1 MYYHRRYIFIFQ
13 SLNLLRAKG
22 FEAYFIRT
30 FAQRSIFV
38 SILKIKGFGFLKEQ
52 KEKIVLYRAISIAGP
67 SIVCSFGPISIVC
80 SLGSKSLLF
89 VHWVKYLLFVSWFN
103 LYCLFH
109 WFKSLLFV
117 HWVKSL
123 LFVHWVKSLL
133 FVQWVNFQ
141 MLDRSKK

>member
-1 MYYHRRYIFIFQ
+1 MYYNRRYIFIFQ
-13 SLNLLRAKG
+13 RLNLPRAKG
-22 FEAYFIRT
+22 FEAYFVRT

-80 SLGSKSLLF
+80 FLVQSLLF

-103 LYCLFH
+103 LYCLFLGSISIVC
-109 WFKSLLFV
+109 SLGQISIV
-117 HWVKSL
+117 CSL
-123 LFVHWVKSLL
+123 GQISIVCSMGKFS
-133 FVQWVNFQ
+133 NA
-141 MLDRSKK
+141 